1 MQGAEQAQLIKLLR
15 REDPKKFRHHIFD
28 QRVFNAHPNVHTQDM
43 FIIHMMGL
51 PERDRITYF
60 TSLKDSLDKAEAET
74 VSEKGRVEL

>member
-1 MQGAEQAQLIKLLR
+1 
-15 REDPKKFRHHIFD
+15 
-28 QRVFNAHPNVHTQDM
+28 M